1 MRRLI
6 FAALVA
12 LLPLSG
18 FAQQAKEAPQ
28 TAAVSALLGM
38 STERVVAIG
47 FGVLGGALGLHTLL
61 GDTVWTL
68 AGAGAGAMF
77 GNWWYIQR
85 LDDKRTS
92 AKLTPG

>member
-1 MRRLI
+1 MRRLV

-28 TAAVSALLGM
+28 TAVVSALLGV

-47 FGVLGGALGLHTLL
+47 FGVLGGAVGLHALL

-68 AGAGAGAMF
+68 AGGAAGAMF

-92 AKLTPG
+92 AKLTRS

>member
-1 MRRLI
+1 MRRLV

-28 TAAVSALLGM
+28 TAMVSALLGM
-38 STERVVAIG
+38 STERVIAIG
-47 FGVLGGALGLHTLL
+47 FGVLGGAAGMQALL
-61 GDTVWTL
+61 GDAAWTL
-68 AGAGAGAMF
+68 VGGGAGAMF

-85 LDDKRTS
+85 LDNKRTS

>member
-6 FAALVA
+6 IAALVA

-28 TAAVSALLGM
+28 TAVVSALLGM
-38 STERVVAIG
+38 STERVVAVG
-47 FGVLGGALGLHTLL
+47 FGVLGGAVGLHTLL
-61 GDTVWTL
+61 GGTAWTL
-68 AGAGAGAMF
+68 AGAGVGAMF

-85 LDDKRTS
+85 LDNKRTS
-92 AKLTPG
+92 AVLSRT